1 MGSVDQTMTN
11 GGMQAVRILICAH
24 DFQPNP
30 SPQSL
35 RVTQLAS
42 GLASLGHDV
51 HVLTRTCGAGMRRM
65 EDPPGLQ
72 VHRTSPQGVE
82 ALIDAT
88 SRVLGHLRRLRR
100 QDAVA
105 GTRPSPQVASQAA
118 PTVGTAALNR
128 KGRAIARL
136 RSFLDARVF
145 PDGRSRWIG
154 GALRHGR
161 QLISQWSPQ
170 VIIGSHEP
178 VAGLLLASALSR
190 ESGIPFV
197 AELGDPVLT
206 SYTPERWRAASLELE
221 RRVCQEAG
229 AIVVTS
235 EATAALMQERH
246 GPGIAPLSVI
256 PQGFARV
263 EPPLPEVVRS
273 AGGLQ
278 LVYTGRFYPF
288 RDPMPLVRAVLASP
302 GCTLTIA
309 GPGLPPELAKAC
321 AEHPQVLR
329 FAGSLDHYQA
339 IELQRGADVLVN
351 IGNAGMTQIPGK
363 LLEYLGSGRPVL
375 HLQPDAADP
384 AAAIIGR
391 ERCGFLAANEVAAIS
406 ALLHELLQRKQQGR
420 LDEGLRLGPDA
431 FAEYRWD
438 RLAERLAAVCRN
450 AAMAG
455 QRQA

>member
-1 MGSVDQTMTN
+1 MSSVGQTVTN
-11 GGMQAVRILICAH
+11 GGMQAMRILICAH

-51 HVLTRTCGAGMRRM
+51 HVLTRTRGAGMPQI

-72 VHRTSPQGVE
+72 VHRASPQGVE
-82 ALIDAT
+82 ALIDAV
-88 SRVLGHLRRLRR
+88 SRILRRLRR
-100 QDAVA
+100 RKSDAGA
-105 GTRPSPQVASQAA
+105 SPSSQTASSTA
-118 PTVGTAALNR
+118 PMTGTATLNR

-136 RSFLDARVF
+136 RSILDARIF

-154 GALRHGR
+154 GAVRHGR
-161 QLISQWSPQ
+161 KLLSDWSPQ

-178 VAGLLLASALSR
+178 AAGLLVASMLSR
-190 ESGIPFV
+190 ESAIPFV

-206 SYTPERWRAASLELE
+206 SYTPERWRAASLALE
-221 RRVCQEAG
+221 RQVCHEAG

-235 EATAALMQERH
+235 EATAALLQERH
-246 GPGIAPLSVI
+246 GPRIAPLSVI
-256 PQGFARV
+256 PQGFPVADGPMPDV
-263 EPPLPEVVRS
+263 ARS
-273 AGGLQ
+273 ASGLR

-288 RDPMPLVRAVLASP
+288 RDPMPLVHAVLASP

-309 GPGLPPELAKAC
+309 GPGLPPELASAC
-321 AEHPQVLR
+321 AAHPQVLR
-329 FAGSLDHYQA
+329 FAGSLDHSQA
-339 IELQRGADVLVN
+339 IELQRGADALVN

-375 HLQPDAADP
+375 HLQPDATDP
-384 AAAIIGR
+384 AAAIIRG

-406 ALLHELLQRKQQGR
+406 ALLQELLQRKQNGQ
-420 LDEGLRLGPDA
+420 LDAGLRLGPDA

-438 RLAERLAAVCRN
+438 RLAERLAIVCRD
-450 AAMAG
+450 AAMVG

>member
-1 MGSVDQTMTN
+1 MGSVGETVAK
-11 GGMQAVRILICAH
+11 GGVQAMRILVCAH

-51 HVLTRTCGAGMRRM
+51 QVLTRTRGAGMAKM

-72 VHRTSPQGVE
+72 VHRTSPQGIE
-82 ALIDAT
+82 ALIDAA
-88 SRVLGHLRRLRR
+88 SHQLSRLRR
-100 QDAVA
+100 RGA
-105 GTRPSPQVASQAA
+105 GAAMRPSLERTSATA
-118 PTVGTAALNR
+118 PATGALNW
-128 KGRAIARL
+128 KGRAIAWL
-136 RSFLDARVF
+136 RSILDARIF

-154 GALRHGR
+154 GAVRHGR
-161 QLISQWSPQ
+161 TLLSAWSPH
-170 VIIGSHEP
+170 VIVGSHEP
-178 VAGLLLASALSR
+178 AAGLLVASTLSR

-221 RRVCQEAG
+221 RRVCHEAG

-235 EATAALMQERH
+235 EASAALLQERH
-246 GPGIAPLSVI
+246 GPDIAPLSVI
-256 PQGFARV
+256 PQGFPVA
-263 EPPLPEVVRS
+263 EGPIPGVVRPAS
-273 AGGLQ
+273 GLR

-321 AEHPQVLR
+321 ADHPQVLQ
-329 FAGSLDHYQA
+329 FVGGLDHSQA
-339 IELQRGADVLVN
+339 IELQHGADVLVN

-375 HLQPDAADP
+375 HLQPDATDP

-391 ERCGFLAANEVAAIS
+391 ERCGFLAANDAAAIT
-406 ALLHELLQRKQQGR
+406 ALLHELVQRKQNGQ
-420 LDEGLRLGPDA
+420 LDAGLRLGPTA

-438 RLAERLAAVCRN
+438 RLAERLATVCRD
-450 AAMAG
+450 AAMTG